1 MSEDSFTIELMYDSA
16 NFSTLELPEGTRTV
30 GHLKAYKGIE
40 GSNVTTN
47 VAGIERSDDYVIPS
61 GSYVAIVTTNKVG
74 G

>member
-16 NFSTLELPEGTRTV
+16 NFSTLELPDGVRTV
-30 GHLKAYKGIE
+30 GHLKAYKDIE

-47 VAGIERSDDYVIPS
+47 VGGVERSDDYVIPS